1 MTAAQRLREPDTSTR
16 AAALAVMVTRD
27 DVCGLRTCRS
37 LRARGYLP
45 IVLPS
50 IDSARAALTSI
61 AADVVLLDA
70 RRELAELTRLLVDLS
85 RLHAAPTT
93 VLVTDHG
100 SDITWVGARS
110 GLLAGAADD
119 DADLDHAVERS
130 LREARRPR
138 SPR

>member
-1 MTAAQRLREPDTSTR
+1 
-16 AAALAVMVTRD
+16 
-27 DVCGLRTCRS
+27 
-37 LRARGYLP
+37 
-45 IVLPS
+45 
-50 IDSARAALTSI
+50 
-61 AADVVLLDA
+61 
-70 RRELAELTRLLVDLS
+70 
-85 RLHAAPTT
+85 